1 MSTINLAQDFT
12 KHPAGRYQLDGSY
25 SGELFRELFLEP
37 IISKREKTVICL
49 DGTRGYSSAF
59 LDEAFGGIVRKYSE
73 KIVNDCIT
81 FKSRDNVLLFRVNRI
96 IKNASQ

>member
-1 MSTINLAQDFT
+1 MATINLAQDFT
-12 KHPAGRYQLDGSY
+12 KHPAGRYKVDGSY
-25 SGELFRELFLEP
+25 SGELFREMFLEP
-37 IISKREKTVICL
+37 IISKLEKTVIFL

-73 KIVNDCIT
+73 KIVNDCII
-81 FKSRDNVLLFRVNRI
+81 FKSRDDVLLFRVSRI